1 MTAGDDE
8 PARRQPGGD
17 AGAGSSW
24 ALALKLAR
32 RELRGGFRGFK
43 VMLACL
49 TLGVG
54 AIAAIGSFSAAV
66 KEGIARDARTL
77 LGGDVDLSLRH
88 RAATDAQLRY
98 LTANG
103 AVSAIARMRAMAHA
117 VAPPGD
123 RAGEKASRPALVEI
137 KAVDGAYP
145 MFGEVTLAPAMALK
159 AALAPANGAF
169 GAVVEG
175 DLLTRLGLTLGDKVR
190 LGAAEFVIRATLV
203 REPDRGSGV
212 FKLGPRMIISQ
223 RGLSATGLVR
233 PGSLIHHH
241 YRIGLAAGVDVDR
254 WTAELTAAFPD
265 AGWRLR
271 TVKNPVPRIAR
282 FVERFGLFLTLIGLG
297 ALLIGGI
304 GVGNA
309 VKSYLDGKTSTIATL
324 KCLGAPAKL
333 IFRTY
338 LIQVMAMTA
347 AGIALGLIIGAALP
361 ALAVSAFKAYLPIDP
376 RFGLHGEPLALA
388 AAYGVLTALG
398 FTLWP
403 LARARQISA
412 AGLFRDLVSTTRR
425 RPPPAYIA
433 AALGAVL
440 ALAALAYATAASRE
454 IALWFIGATT
464 LALAAFSAEAY
475 GLRRGARWLAK
486 KGAIRR
492 RYLHL
497 HLALA
502 NLGRPGAPTAIIV
515 TSLGIGLT
523 LFITLAEIEGN
534 LERQI
539 RQTIPERAP
548 SYYFIDI
555 QPDQAEAFDAAIAA
569 VPGAG
574 ELRRLPSLRARIVRI
589 NGIDV
594 DRVAIAPN
602 ARWVVRGDRAL
613 TYTATPPPYS
623 SVVAGEWWPVDYS
636 GPPMISLDAGI
647 ARGFGVGVGDSLSF
661 NILGREITATIANLR
676 RIDWTSLA
684 MNFVVIFA
692 PGTLEGA
699 PQTHIAT
706 VKAAPGSEEAV
717 RSAVTSRFANITAIH
732 VRDAL
737 EAAAA
742 ILAAIAT
749 AGRAAGA
756 VALIVGTLVLAGAI
770 AAGQRRRIYDAV
782 VLKIVGARRSDIL
795 SAFVIEFAIVG
806 LASAV
811 LAGLFGCA
819 AAYLIL
825 TGVMHTSWAF
835 LPGPVIGAALGCTGV
850 TMAFGF
856 AGTWRALGQTAAS
869 ALRSA

>member
-1 MTAGDDE
+1 MTAGLGE
-8 PARRQPGGD
+8 PAPRQPGGD
-17 AGAGSSW
+17 TGAGSSW
-24 ALALKLAR
+24 PLALRLAR

-54 AIAAIGSFSAAV
+54 AIAAIGSFSAAI

-77 LGGDVDLSLRH
+77 LGGDVDLRLMH
-88 RAATDAQLRY
+88 RTATDAQLHY
-98 LTANG
+98 LTTNG
-103 AVSAIARMRAMAHA
+103 TVSAIARMRAMAYA
-117 VAPPGD
+117 D
-123 RAGEKASRPALVEI
+123 RTVGEKASRPALVEI

-145 MFGEVTLAPAMALK
+145 LFGEVILAPAMALK
-159 AALAPANGAF
+159 TALAPTMRAF
-169 GAVVEG
+169 GAVAER
-175 DLLTRLGLTLGDKVR
+175 DLLIRLGLTLGDRVR
-190 LGAAEFVIRATLV
+190 LGAAEFVIRAVLM

-223 RGLSATGLVR
+223 QGLGATGLVQ

-241 YRIGLAAGVDVDR
+241 YKVGLARGMDVDR
-254 WTAELTAAFPD
+254 WTAKLTAAFPD
-265 AGWRLR
+265 AGGRFR

-338 LIQVMAMTA
+338 LIQVMVMAA

-361 ALAVSAFKAYLPIDP
+361 ALAVSAFNAYLPVDP
-376 RFGLHGEPLALA
+376 SFGLHGEPLALG

-412 AGLFRDLVSTTRR
+412 AGLFRDLVSPDRR

-433 AALGAVL
+433 ATLSAVL
-440 ALAALAYATAASRE
+440 ALAFLAYATAASRE
-454 IALWFIGATT
+454 IALWFIGATI
-464 LALAAFSAEAY
+464 LALAAFSAEAH
-475 GLRRGARWLAK
+475 GLRRCAQWLAK

-492 RYLHL
+492 RFLHL
-497 HLALA
+497 HLAIA

-523 LFITLAEIEGN
+523 LFVTLAEIEGN

-539 RQTIPERAP
+539 RRSIPERAP

-555 QPDQAEAFDAAIAA
+555 QPAQAQAFDAVIAS

-574 ELRRLPSLRARIVRI
+574 ELRRMPSLRARIVRI
-589 NGIDV
+589 NGIGV
-594 DRVAIAPN
+594 DRAAIAPT
-602 ARWVVRGDRAL
+602 ARWVVRGDRGL

-623 SVVAGEWWPVDYS
+623 RVVAGEWWPADYS
-636 GPPMISLDAGI
+636 GPPVISLDAHI
-647 ARGFGVGVGDSLSF
+647 ARGFGVGVGDTLTF
-661 NILGREITATIANLR
+661 NLLGREITATIANLR
-676 RIDWTSLA
+676 RVDWISLA
-684 MNFVVIFA
+684 LNFVVIFA

-749 AGRAAGA
+749 AGRATGA
-756 VALIVGTLVLAGAI
+756 VALVVGTLVLAGAI

-806 LASAV
+806 LASSA

-825 TGVMHTSWAF
+825 TGVMDTSWAF

-869 ALRSA
+869 ALRTA

>member
-1 MTAGDDE
+1 MTAGLGE
-8 PARRQPGGD
+8 PAPRQPGGD
-17 AGAGSSW
+17 TGAGSSW
-24 ALALKLAR
+24 PLALRLAR

-54 AIAAIGSFSAAV
+54 AIAAIGSFSAAI

-77 LGGDVDLSLRH
+77 LGGDVDLRLMH
-88 RAATDAQLRY
+88 RTATDAQLHY
-98 LTANG
+98 LTTNG
-103 AVSAIARMRAMAHA
+103 TVSAIARMRAMAYA
-117 VAPPGD
+117 D
-123 RAGEKASRPALVEI
+123 RTVGEKASRPALVEI

-145 MFGEVTLAPAMALK
+145 LFGEVILAPAMALK
-159 AALAPANGAF
+159 TALAPTMRAF
-169 GAVVEG
+169 GAVAER
-175 DLLTRLGLTLGDKVR
+175 DLLIRLGLTLGDRVR
-190 LGAAEFVIRATLV
+190 LGAAEFVIRAVLM

-223 RGLSATGLVR
+223 QGLGATGLVQ

-241 YRIGLAAGVDVDR
+241 YKVGLAPGMDVDR
-254 WTAELTAAFPD
+254 WTAKLTAAFPD
-265 AGWRLR
+265 AGWRFR

-338 LIQVMAMTA
+338 LIQVMVMAA

-361 ALAVSAFKAYLPIDP
+361 ALAVSAFKAYLPVDP
-376 RFGLHGEPLALA
+376 RFGLHGEPLALG

-412 AGLFRDLVSTTRR
+412 AGLFRDLVSPDRR

-433 AALGAVL
+433 ATLSAVL
-440 ALAALAYATAASRE
+440 ALAFLAYATAASRE
-454 IALWFIGATT
+454 IALWFIGATI
-464 LALAAFSAEAY
+464 LALAAFSAEAH
-475 GLRRGARWLAK
+475 GLRRCAQWLAK

-492 RYLHL
+492 RFLHL
-497 HLALA
+497 HLAIA

-523 LFITLAEIEGN
+523 LFVTLAEIEGN

-539 RQTIPERAP
+539 RRSIPERAP

-555 QPDQAEAFDAAIAA
+555 QPAQAQAFDAVIAS

-574 ELRRLPSLRARIVRI
+574 ELRRMPSLRARIVRI
-589 NGIDV
+589 NGIGV
-594 DRVAIAPN
+594 DRAAIAPT
-602 ARWVVRGDRAL
+602 ARWVVRGDRGL

-623 SVVAGEWWPVDYS
+623 RVVAGEWWPADYS
-636 GPPMISLDAGI
+636 GPPVISLDAHI
-647 ARGFGVGVGDSLSF
+647 ARGFGVGVGDTLTF
-661 NILGREITATIANLR
+661 NLLGREITATIANLR
-676 RIDWTSLA
+676 RVDWISLA
-684 MNFVVIFA
+684 LNFVVIFA

-749 AGRAAGA
+749 AGRATGA
-756 VALIVGTLVLAGAI
+756 VALMVGTLVLAGAI

-795 SAFVIEFAIVG
+795 RAFVIEFAIVG
-806 LASAV
+806 LASSA

-825 TGVMHTSWAF
+825 TRVMDTSWAF

-869 ALRSA
+869 ALRTA

>member
-1 MTAGDDE
+1 MTAGHNE
-8 PARRQPGGD
+8 WP
-17 AGAGSSW
+17 
-24 ALALKLAR
+24 LALRLAR

-66 KEGIARDARTL
+66 EEGIARDARTL
-77 LGGDVDLSLRH
+77 LGGDVDLSLMH
-88 RAATDAQLRY
+88 RTASEAQLRY
-98 LTANG
+98 LTENG
-103 AVSAIARMRAMAHA
+103 TVSAVARMRAMARA

-123 RAGEKASRPALVEI
+123 KASRPALVEI

-145 MFGEVTLAPAMALK
+145 MFGEVTLAPAMALR
-159 AALAPANGAF
+159 AALGPATGAF
-169 GAVVEG
+169 GAVAEG
-175 DLLTRLGLTLGDKVR
+175 DLLIRLGLALGDRVR
-190 LGAAEFVIRATLV
+190 VGAAEFVIRATLM
-203 REPDRGSGV
+203 REPDAGSGV

-223 RGLSATGLVR
+223 QGLGATGLVQ

-241 YRIGLAAGVDVDR
+241 YKVRLAAGMDVDG
-254 WTAELTAAFPD
+254 WTAKLMAAFPD

-309 VKSYLDGKTSTIATL
+309 VKSYLDTKTATIATL

-333 IFRTY
+333 IFRSY
-338 LIQVMAMTA
+338 LIQIMAMAA
-347 AGIALGLIIGAALP
+347 AGIALGLMVGAVGP
-361 ALAVSAFKAYLPIDP
+361 ALAISALEAYLPVDP
-376 RFGLHGEPLALA
+376 GFGLQPEPLALA
-388 AAYGVLTALG
+388 AAYGVLTAAG
-398 FTLWP
+398 FTLGP

-412 AGLFRDLVSTTRR
+412 ASLFRDLVSHARR
-425 RPPPAYIA
+425 RPPPGTIA
-433 AALGAVL
+433 ATLGAVL
-440 ALAALAYATAASRE
+440 ALAFLAYATAPSRE
-454 IALWFIGATT
+454 IALWFIGATV
-464 LALAAFSAEAY
+464 LALAAFTMEAH
-475 GLRRGARWLAK
+475 GLRRSAQWLAK
-486 KGAIRR
+486 KGSIRR
-492 RYLHL
+492 RFLHL

-502 NLGRPGAPTAIIV
+502 NIGRPGAPTAIIV

-523 LFITLAEIEGN
+523 LFVTLAEIEGN

-555 QPDQAEAFDAAIAA
+555 QPAQARAFDAVVAS

-589 NGIDV
+589 NGIEV

-602 ARWVVRGDRAL
+602 ARWVVRGDRGL
-613 TYTATPPPYS
+613 TYSATPPPYS
-623 SVVAGEWWPVDYS
+623 SVVTGKWWPADYA
-636 GPPMISLDAGI
+636 GPPLISLDAGI

-699 PQTHIAT
+699 PQSHIAT
-706 VKAAPGSEEAV
+706 VKAAAGAEEAV

-732 VRDAL
+732 VRAAL

-749 AGRAAGA
+749 AGRATGA
-756 VALIVGTLVLAGAI
+756 VALIVGTIVLAGAI

-795 SAFVIEFAIVG
+795 RAFVIEFAIIG
-806 LASAV
+806 LASSA
-811 LAGLFGCA
+811 LAGLFGCG

-825 TGVMHTSWAF
+825 TRLMHTSWAF
-835 LPGPVIGAALGCTGV
+835 LPGPVIGAALGCTAV
-850 TMAFGF
+850 TMCFGF
-856 AGTWRALGQTAAS
+856 VGTWRALGQKAAS
-869 ALRSA
+869 ALRHA

>member
-1 MTAGDDE
+1 M
-8 PARRQPGGD
+8 R
-17 AGAGSSW
+17 
-24 ALALKLAR
+24 LAR

-77 LGGDVDLSLRH
+77 LGGDIDLSLRH
-88 RAATDAQLRY
+88 RAATAAQLQY

-117 VAPPGD
+117 VAGD
-123 RAGEKASRPALVEI
+123 KASRPALVEI
-137 KAVDGAYP
+137 KGVDGAYP
-145 MFGEVTLAPAMALK
+145 LFGEVILAPAMALK
-159 AALAPANGAF
+159 TALAPTMRAF
-169 GAVVEG
+169 GAVAER
-175 DLLTRLGLTLGDKVR
+175 DLLIRLGLTLGDRVR
-190 LGAAEFVIRATLV
+190 LGAAEFVIRAVLV

-223 RGLSATGLVR
+223 QGLGATGLVQ

-241 YRIGLAAGVDVDR
+241 YKVGLAPGMDVDR
-254 WTAELTAAFPD
+254 WTAKLTAAFPD
-265 AGWRLR
+265 AGWRFR

-338 LIQVMAMTA
+338 LIQVMVMAA

-361 ALAVSAFKAYLPIDP
+361 ALAVSAFKAYLPVDP
-376 RFGLHGEPLALA
+376 RFGLHGEPLALG

-412 AGLFRDLVSTTRR
+412 AGLFRDLVSPDRR

-433 AALGAVL
+433 ATLSAVL
-440 ALAALAYATAASRE
+440 ALAFLAYATAASRE
-454 IALWFIGATT
+454 IALWFIGATI
-464 LALAAFSAEAY
+464 LALAAFSAEAH
-475 GLRRGARWLAK
+475 GLRRCAQWLAK

-492 RYLHL
+492 RFLHL
-497 HLALA
+497 HLAIA

-523 LFITLAEIEGN
+523 LFVTLAEIEGN

-539 RQTIPERAP
+539 RRSIPERAP

-555 QPDQAEAFDAAIAA
+555 QPAQAQAFDAVIAS

-574 ELRRLPSLRARIVRI
+574 ELRRMPSLRARIVRI
-589 NGIDV
+589 NGIGV
-594 DRVAIAPN
+594 DRAAIAPT
-602 ARWVVRGDRAL
+602 ARWVVRGDRGL

-623 SVVAGEWWPVDYS
+623 RVVAGEWWPADYS
-636 GPPMISLDAGI
+636 GPPVISLDAHI
-647 ARGFGVGVGDSLSF
+647 ARGFGVGVGDTLTF
-661 NILGREITATIANLR
+661 NLLGREITATIANLR
-676 RIDWTSLA
+676 RVDWISLA
-684 MNFVVIFA
+684 LNFVVIFA

-749 AGRAAGA
+749 AGRATGA
-756 VALIVGTLVLAGAI
+756 VALMVGTLVLAGAI

-795 SAFVIEFAIVG
+795 RAFVIEFAIVG
-806 LASAV
+806 LASSA

-825 TGVMHTSWAF
+825 TGVMDTSWAF

-869 ALRSA
+869 ALRTA